1 LAITRFCTKTSFII
15 YIFGHRSAQKFI
27 YLILSHSVLV
37 FAQPDC
43 RLNPYLWFAGAF
55 TITQLQ
61 SELKISE
68 ANAGAKP
75 ANLSES
81 EFPEFYNSQ
90 NKDKSP
96 FISHPFHLVPTAIL

>member
-1 LAITRFCTKTSFII
+1 L
-15 YIFGHRSAQKFI
+15 
-27 YLILSHSVLV
+27 
-37 FAQPDC
+37 
-43 RLNPYLWFAGAF
+43 FAGAF

-75 ANLSES
+75 AKLSES

-90 NKDKSP
+90 NKYPSP
-96 FISHPFHLVPTAIL
+96 FIFHSFLFVPTAIL